1 MPHHTFVFK
10 QFNIQQDKCAMK
22 IGTDAVL
29 LGAWIDAKAAK
40 TILDIGTGTGIIA
53 IMLAQK
59 SSAHIDAIDVEL
71 GAYEQA
77 LENARFSKW
86 NERISIH
93 HRSLQD
99 FSSAEN
105 KKYDLIVS
113 NPPYF
118 IHSSKAAGE
127 ERSHARHNDLLPF
140 EELVNGVIR
149 LLEKNGRFCVILP
162 KQEAAILREICEKKG
177 FHLSKLL
184 RVHTKADKAT
194 EKRHVMQFE
203 FTPHSFSE
211 STIVIEKD
219 GRHEY
224 TDEYKELTKDYYI
237 SF

>member
-1 MPHHTFVFK
+1 MPHQTFVFK

-29 LGAWIDAKAAK
+29 IGAWVDAKEAG
-40 TILDIGTGTGIIA
+40 TILDVGTGTGIIA

-59 SSAHIDAIDVEL
+59 SKAQIDAVDVEL
-71 GAYEQA
+71 SAYEQA
-77 LENARFSKW
+77 TENVRFCKW
-86 NERISIH
+86 NEKIRVH
-93 HRSLQD
+93 HSSFQD
-99 FSSAEN
+99 FSTKSRN
-105 KKYDLIVS
+105 KYDLIVS

-118 IHSSKAAGE
+118 VHSSKAAGE
-127 ERSHARHNDLLPF
+127 ERSHARHNDLLSF
-140 EELVNGVIR
+140 EELVNGVVKA
-149 LLEKNGRFCVILP
+149 LKKDGRFCVILP
-162 KQEAAILREICEKKG
+162 KQEASMLRTIAEKHG
-177 FHLSKLL
+177 LQLSKLL
-184 RVHTKADKAT
+184 RVRTKADKET
-194 EKRHVMQFE
+194 EKRHLMQFE